1 MASVHMNRFTP
12 VFAIAAAAELAEMHP
27 QTLRQYD
34 RIGLVVPQRTR
45 GNTRRY
51 SLHDVQRLR
60 EVAKLSAEGLSL
72 EGIRRVLELEDR
84 VRELE
89 GQVRDLERA
98 LSEEMLKRPE
108 RRVFAAGAG
117 GEVVTLHR
125 GTRLRRNAEIVVW
138 KP

>member
-1 MASVHMNRFTP
+1 MARVQMDRFTP

-34 RIGLVVPQRTR
+34 RIGLVVPQRTS

-60 EVAKLSAEGLSL
+60 EVARLSAEGLSL
-72 EGIRRVLELEDR
+72 EGIRRVLSLEDQVGELQER

-89 GQVRDLERA
+89 RA
-98 LSEEMLKRPE
+98 LSDELLKRPE

-117 GEVVTLHR
+117 GEVVTIHR
-125 GTRLRRNAEIVVW
+125 GTRLRRPAEVVVW